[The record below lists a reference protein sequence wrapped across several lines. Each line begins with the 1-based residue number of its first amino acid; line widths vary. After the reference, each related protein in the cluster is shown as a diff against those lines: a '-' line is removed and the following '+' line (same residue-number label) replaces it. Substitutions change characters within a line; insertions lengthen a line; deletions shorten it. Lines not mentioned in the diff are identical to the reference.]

1 MNLIKRKFNNL
12 LIDFKTMIEY
22 YTKKEF
28 TDMQKQLTRQLKVAN
43 AKITKL
49 EEKIKKLTRSE
60 V

>member
-1 MNLIKRKFNNL
+1 M
-12 LIDFKTMIEY
+12 TEY

-28 TDMQKQLTRQLKVAN
+28 TDMQKRLTRQLKVAN
-43 AKITKL
+43 AKIIKL

>member
-12 LIDFKTMIEY
+12 LIDFKTMTEY

>member
-1 MNLIKRKFNNL
+1 M
-12 LIDFKTMIEY
+12 TEY

-28 TDMQKQLTRQLKVAN
+28 ADMQKQLTRQLKVAN
-43 AKITKL
+43 AKIIKL

>member
-43 AKITKL
+43 TKITKL

>member
-1 MNLIKRKFNNL
+1 M
-12 LIDFKTMIEY
+12 TEY

-28 TDMQKQLTRQLKVAN
+28 SDMQKQLTRQLKVAN
-43 AKITKL
+43 AKIIKL